1 MSSKDIKPKQRL
13 GQTAA
18 SRRKRMIVWTV
29 ILLAGAGGGYAAYT
43 KYLVDTPVEVPV
55 AKVRRGDFVIA
66 VRTRGEIR
74 STRSQIITAPQVPD
88 PRITML
94 VESGKPVHKGQI
106 IVEFDAAQQ
115 EQTYLEKNTS
125 VRTADSQIVQTKAS
139 HRITN
144 EMDGMNLMTAQFNL
158 ERSKLE
164 ASKAEVVSE
173 IEGAK
178 SRIDVGISEGE
189 LGQVKTTITSHK
201 TSQEADLDR
210 LEQQKDKVV
219 RDMERSKG
227 YLSKMVLRAPND
239 GIVSVLP
246 NFRTQGSWGQS
257 PPPFKEGDRAW
268 TGAAIAEIPDLSEM
282 RIELKLEEVERG
294 KLQLGV
300 PLRIRVDAIP
310 DKEFD
315 AKLDWISPIAAVV
328 FRGMGMTE
336 KTFPARATLA
346 KVDPRLRPGMSATGE
361 ILLESQAN
369 TLLIPARA
377 SFMNKGKPSVWV
389 QKGSEFIIR
398 PIEVGKRNDVDIV
411 VTGGLKEGEIIALEN
426 PAEAL
431 KRAKKI

>member
-1 MSSKDIKPKQRL
+1 MSKDLKPKQRL
-13 GQTAA
+13 GQTADA
-18 SRRKRMIVWTV
+18 NRKRWIVRGIV
-29 ILLAGAGGGYAAYT
+29 LLACAGGGYAAYNYAT
-43 KYLVDTPVEVPV
+43 ASAPVEVPV
-55 AKVRRGDFVIA
+55 TKVRKGEFVIS

-74 STRSQIITAPQVPD
+74 STRSEIITAPQVPD
-88 PRITML
+88 PRITKL
-94 VESGKPVHKGQI
+94 AEAGKPVKKGDI

-158 ERSKLE
+158 ERAKLD

-189 LGQVKTTITSHK
+189 LSQVKTTVKSHK
-201 TSQEADLDR
+201 TSQEADLER

-239 GIVSVLP
+239 GIVNVLP

-282 RIELKLEEVERG
+282 RIDLKLEEVERG
-294 KLQLGV
+294 KLRLGM
-300 PLRIRVDAIP
+300 PIRIRVDAIP
-310 DKEFD
+310 DQELE
-315 AKLDWISPIAAVV
+315 ATLDWISPIAAVV
-328 FRGMGMTE
+328 WRGMGMTD
-336 KTFPARATLA
+336 KTFPARGTLK
-346 KVDPRLRPGMSATGE
+346 KVDPRLRPGMSATAE
-361 ILLESQAN
+361 ILIESESAS
-369 TLLIPARA
+369 LLIPARA

-389 QKGSEFIIR
+389 QRGSEFVAR
-398 PIEVGKRNDVDIV
+398 PIEVGKRNDSDLV
-411 VTGGLKEGEIIALEN
+411 VKSGLKEGDVIALEN

-431 KRAKKI
+431 KRAKKL